1 MGNFSLLIK
10 PVSADCNL
18 NCRYCYYHN
27 DNKTPH
33 SAGSRPVRMNDDTL
47 QRMIRAY
54 MASDQDV
61 YSFVWHG
68 GEPSIMPL
76 SFYEKAVA
84 YQKKFARTGS
94 VISNTFQT
102 NGVQIP
108 KNLARFMAR
117 YRFLCGISLD
127 GPAQIHDR
135 YRKTIDHGPSH
146 AMVLKGIKTLSCAGV
161 ALNALTVV
169 SQANVHHPVET
180 YQYLKSIGFQ
190 YLHFIPC
197 VEIGP
202 DGSLADFAISGEA
215 WGQFLIKVFNEWIN
229 NDVHT
234 VSIRLF
240 ESILAKIVYYS
251 AIDCQNSRECNR
263 YLLVES
269 NGDVFPCDFFVAP
282 AFKLGNVT
290 KTGLETIASSDTFTT
305 FSKGKKKWPPQCNS
319 CKFLQFCMGDCRKF
333 RYKRNQ
339 NDSFLSL
346 LCPGWKKFYTACLD
360 RFHLLGQSVIQT

>member
-27 DNKTPH
+27 DTEAPR
-33 SAGSRPVRMNDDTL
+33 SRGSRPARMSDSTL

-61 YSFVWHG
+61 YSFIWHG
-68 GEPSIMPL
+68 GEPSIMPV

-84 YQKKFARTGS
+84 YQKQFARTGAS
-94 VISNTFQT
+94 ISNTFQT

-108 KNLARFMAR
+108 EKLARFMAR
-117 YRFLCGISLD
+117 YRFLCGVSLD

-135 YRKTIDHGPSH
+135 YRKTPGHGPSH
-146 AMVLKGIKTLSCAGV
+146 AMVIKGIETLSCAGV
-161 ALNALTVV
+161 ALNAVTVV

-180 YQYLKSIGFQ
+180 YRYLKSLGFQ

-197 VEIGP
+197 VEIGQ
-202 DGSLADFAISGEA
+202 DGSLAEFAISGEE
-215 WGQFLIKVFNEWIN
+215 WGRFLIKVFNEWIQ

-240 ESILAKIVYYS
+240 ESILAKIVYNT
-251 AIDCQNSRECNR
+251 AIDCHNSRSCNR
-263 YLLVES
+263 YLVVEA
-269 NGDVFPCDFFVAP
+269 NGDVFPCDFFVDS
-282 AFKLGNVT
+282 AFKLGNLSET
-290 KTGLETIASSDTFTT
+290 DLETIASFDKFKT
-305 FSKGKKKWPPQCNS
+305 FSKGKTNWHAQCNN

-333 RYKRNQ
+333 RYKRGQ
-339 NDSFLSL
+339 SDIGLSL
-346 LCPGWKKFYTACLD
+346 LCRGWKNFYTASLYQF
-360 RFHLLGQSVIQT
+360 RLLGQSVILT